1 MISVRI
7 LLHHLFYVR
16 VLIVL
21 AIPAQVLADQV
32 VPLDLTLQKAIDLA
46 LEQNR
51 PLLNR
56 RLDREVQKFSLEVV
70 EDRWTP
76 RATIRPFASKD
87 RQDRQTGVSSQV
99 SMRVPT
105 GAELALRWDERLSG
119 KLEDTRSQVLSFSQ
133 PLLKG
138 AWPHI
143 ETAPIRQ
150 ARLGEKLNILSF
162 RQTVEDLVV
171 GVIGAYRTLIG
182 AVRQVE
188 IADTSLQRARAQLQ
202 ATEALIRAGRVA
214 QREAVRAEVTVATRE
229 LALTRAQNRLDSA
242 NFRLL
247 DILELGSTVRIH
259 PLEVLKIEPDRT
271 TFESAFATAL
281 HKRAD
286 YLQTGILVDIARIN
300 LSVAK
305 NNLLPDLSLGL
316 QLSDN
321 DPGRKDAQVR
331 LDLAIPLNDRFRD
344 VARLRARNALR
355 QAERGQVELRESID
369 VAVRQAV
376 NDVDVGLR
384 LTELARETRE
394 LAQQN
399 LGIEHDKFGNGLSSS
414 LDVAASED
422 DLLRAEQDEVNA
434 IIGYLDVLTRL
445 DYISGETLDSW
456 GIELE
461 PLP

>member
-1 MISVRI
+1 MRI
-7 LLHHLFYVR
+7 LLHHLFCIR
-16 VLIVL
+16 VLVIL
-21 AIPAQVLADQV
+21 AVPAQVAADQV

-87 RQDRQTGVSSQV
+87 RQDRQTGISSQV
-99 SMRVPT
+99 SMRAPT

-119 KLEDTRSQVLSFSQ
+119 KLQDTRSQVLSLSQ

-162 RQTVEDLVV
+162 RQTVENLVV
-171 GVIGAYRTLIG
+171 AVIGAYRTLIG

-214 QREAVRAEVTVATRE
+214 QREAVRAEVTVAARE
-229 LALTRAQNRLDSA
+229 LALTRAQNNLDSA

-247 DILELGSTVRIH
+247 DILELDSTVRIH

-271 TFESAFATAL
+271 TFAAAFATAL
-281 HKRAD
+281 RKRAD
-286 YLQTGILVDIARIN
+286 YLQTGVLVDIARIN
-300 LSVAK
+300 LSVAR
-305 NNLLPDLSLGL
+305 NNLLPELSLGL

-331 LDLAIPLNDRFRD
+331 LDLAIPFNDRFRD
-344 VARLRARNALR
+344 VERLRARNALR
-355 QAERGQVELRESID
+355 QAERTRVELRESIN

-376 NDVDVGLR
+376 NDADVGLR

-399 LGIEHDKFGNGLSSS
+399 LGIERDKFGNGLSSS
-414 LDVAASED
+414 FDVAASED
-422 DLLRAEQDEVNA
+422 ELLRAEQDEVNA

-456 GIELE
+456 GIQLE

>member
-1 MISVRI
+1 MRI
-7 LLHHLFYVR
+7 LLHHLFCIR
-16 VLIVL
+16 VLVIL
-21 AIPAQVLADQV
+21 AVPAQVAADQV

-87 RQDRQTGVSSQV
+87 RQDRQTGISSQV
-99 SMRVPT
+99 SMRAPT

-119 KLEDTRSQVLSFSQ
+119 KLQDTRSQVLSLSQ

-162 RQTVEDLVV
+162 RQTVENLVV
-171 GVIGAYRTLIG
+171 AVIGAYRTLIG

-214 QREAVRAEVTVATRE
+214 QREAVRAEVTVAARE
-229 LALTRAQNRLDSA
+229 LALTRAQNNLDSA

-247 DILELGSTVRIH
+247 DILELDSTVRIH

-271 TFESAFATAL
+271 KFAAAFATAL
-281 HKRAD
+281 RKRAD
-286 YLQTGILVDIARIN
+286 YLQTGVLVDIARIN
-300 LSVAK
+300 LSVAR
-305 NNLLPDLSLGL
+305 NNLLPELSLGL

-331 LDLAIPLNDRFRD
+331 LDLAIPFNDRFRD
-344 VARLRARNALR
+344 VERLRARNALR
-355 QAERGQVELRESID
+355 QAERTRVELRESIN

-376 NDVDVGLR
+376 NDADVGLR

-399 LGIEHDKFGNGLSSS
+399 LGIERDKFGNGLSSS
-414 LDVAASED
+414 FDVAASED
-422 DLLRAEQDEVNA
+422 ELLRAEQDEVNA

-456 GIELE
+456 GIQLE